1 MGTSIEAYIPVSMAD
16 DLRKLKISTTSIIQK
31 ALREAIAAKKAH
43 IAWAE
48 AGCPEEV
55 IEETPSLKE
64 LLNIT
69 PDEGTMSYLVTVEHA
84 FNARTTGEGVQQA
97 LAGYSVRKQSSGRR
111 CSPSVRSTVRAW
123 ARSRQ
128 RSTSSEA
135 GTVSLVSLAD
145 QSVLLPWT
153 A

>member
-97 LAGYSVRKQSSGRR
+97 LAELRR
-111 CSPSVRSTVRAW
+111 VFGPEAVFR
-123 ARSRQ
+123 
-128 RSTSSEA
+128 TSLL
-135 GTVSLVSLAD
+135 TVSTINGACLGKIEAKVY
-145 QSVLLPWT
+145 LL
-153 A
+153 